1 MTGVKREE
9 NGESI
14 LENERLLVSV
24 LPDDGG
30 RMVRLFDKLAQCEL
44 LWQNPRTSRVRRYY
58 GCCYD
63 DMSAGGV
70 EEAFPTVLA
79 CKHMRAELPSFG
91 EVWTLPWQETRDEK
105 GITLET
111 DSLVWPAHLK
121 KVLRLDGTRL
131 CVSYTVE
138 NIGTDAFTYL
148 FGFHPALRLYADS
161 RLLCAPGTYQML
173 CAPDLTQEGELFSWP
188 DYHGRD
194 LRQMQGGSFGG
205 VYNFAMDPAA
215 SGYYGVQHP
224 AKQTGLCIRY
234 DASVFRMLSIWPVYG
249 SWRGHTCLLTEAFTA
264 APLALTQAEQA
275 GSAEILRSGEALQT
289 EVFYEAGLVR
299 GE

>member
-1 MTGVKREE
+1 
-9 NGESI
+9 
-14 LENERLLVSV
+14 
-24 LPDDGG
+24 
-30 RMVRLFDKLAQCEL
+30 MVRLFDKLAQCEL

-138 NIGTDAFTYL
+138 HIGTDAFTYL
-148 FGFHPALRLYADS
+148 FGFHPALRLLNKLKNCCRYSPPRHSD
-161 RLLCAPGTYQML
+161 RMFRNLCYY
-173 CAPDLTQEGELFSWP
+173 PD
-188 DYHGRD
+188 R
-194 LRQMQGGSFGG
+194 
-205 VYNFAMDPAA
+205 
-215 SGYYGVQHP
+215 
-224 AKQTGLCIRY
+224 RY
-234 DASVFRMLSIWPVYG
+234 
-249 SWRGHTCLLTEAFTA
+249 CC
-264 APLALTQAEQA
+264 
-275 GSAEILRSGEALQT
+275 
-289 EVFYEAGLVR
+289 
-299 GE
+299 